1 MDIDKILN
9 ESIENTLEEKGISN
23 KRREETQPEVNIQS
37 KKQLSEGYV
46 TQAAKFDLKTELLT
60 SKNKQA
66 HQELMEGYVDQLNEI
81 SAKLDTANRE
91 GANLNHSSFRSLK
104 IDEAY
109 NHNAAFLHG
118 LFFQNISDMNSQIT
132 MDSLTFMRLERDFG
146 SFDRWQED
154 FMACAMSARNGWVV
168 TAYNTQLRRYVNMV
182 IDLHS
187 QNVMIG
193 CHPVIVVDCWEHS
206 YYRDYLKNRK
216 AYVRGMMKELN
227 WDVIEDR
234 IKLADKIHKAL
245 S

>member
-234 IKLADKIHKAL
+234 IKLADKIHKVL

>member
-9 ESIENTLEEKGISN
+9 ESIENALEEKGISN
-23 KRREETQPEVNIQS
+23 KRREETQPDVNIQS
-37 KKQLSEGYV
+37 EKQLNEGYV

-66 HQELMEGYVDQLNEI
+66 HQELMEGYVDKLNEI
-81 SAKLDTANRE
+81 SAKLDTADRE

-168 TAYNTQLRRYVNMV
+168 TAYNTQLRRYINMV

>member
-9 ESIENTLEEKGISN
+9 ESIENALEEKGISN

-37 KKQLSEGYV
+37 EKQLNEGYV

-81 SAKLDTANRE
+81 SAKLDTADRE

-154 FMACAMSARNGWVV
+154 FMACAMSSRNGWVV

>member
-1 MDIDKILN
+1 MDINKIIK
-9 ESIENTLEEKGISN
+9 ESIRETLEEKGIN
-23 KRREETQPEVNIQS
+23 TTKKVENNLDVNIQS
-37 KKQLSEGYV
+37 TDVINEGYV
-46 TQAAKFDLKTELLT
+46 TQAAKFDLKTELLS
-60 SKNKQA
+60 SKNKKA
-66 HQELMEGYVDQLNEI
+66 HQELMEGYVDQLNKI
-81 SAKLDTANRE
+81 SAKLDTAPRDA
-91 GANLNHSSFRSLK
+91 ANLNHSEFRSLK

-132 MDSLTFMRLERDFG
+132 MDSLAFMRLERDFG
-146 SFDRWQED
+146 SFDMWQQD
-154 FMACAMSARNGWVV
+154 FMACALSARNGWVV
-168 TAYNTQLRRYVNMV
+168 TAYNTQLKRYINMV

-187 QNVMIG
+187 QNLMIG

-216 AYVRGMMKELN
+216 AYVSGMMKELN

-234 IKLADKIHKAL
+234 IKLADKIHKVL